1 MRSPETFG
9 LIFFNILDI
18 VVRRA
23 LRPRF
28 ARPRL
33 AHHPSTRGADTF
45 MLPSACTERARV
57 AERSEATPRVEVGV
71 DRLELSTFRLS
82 SECSNQLSYT
92 PSLVFSRRNAG
103 LRLEKTKSG
112 PDRSRTGSL

>member
-92 PSLVFSRRNAG
+92 PLFDERTNRLDYARLLASWRRV
-103 LRLEKTKSG
+103 LRRG
-112 PDRSRTGSL
+112 N